1 MENQRGNSRFMRVY
15 MKRIG
20 ILFLIFVALFSF
32 DAMRDR
38 ARTRTA
44 NYNRNLQMRRRENSP
59 SDSGDLYE
67 NSHEKYS
74 N

>member
-1 MENQRGNSRFMRVY
+1 MENQRVNPRFMRVD

-38 ARTRTA
+38 VRTRTA
-44 NYNRNLQMRRRENSP
+44 NYNRNLHMRRRENSP
-59 SDSGDLYE
+59 NESGDLYE

>member
-1 MENQRGNSRFMRVY
+1 MGKQRGNTRFVGVY

-38 ARTRTA
+38 VRTRTA

-59 SDSGDLYE
+59 NESGDLYE
-67 NSHEKYS
+67 NFNEKYS
-74 N
+74 D

>member
-1 MENQRGNSRFMRVY
+1 

-20 ILFLIFVALFSF
+20 ILFLIFIALLSF

-38 ARTRTA
+38 VRTRVA

-59 SDSGDLYE
+59 SDAGDLYE
-67 NSHEKYS
+67 NPHEKYS
-74 N
+74 D